1 MTYIRRVRM
10 KLWKIIVLVPY
21 ALIGLWLLISF
32 SMIGSGTIGG
42 IFAGASFLAVGLMVA
57 FVYSVFLSFALLLR
71 WIIQRRR
78 DA

>member
-1 MTYIRRVRM
+1 M

-42 IFAGASFLAVGLMVA
+42 IFAGAGFLAVGLMA
-57 FVYSVFLSFALLLR
+57 GFVYSVFLSLALLLR